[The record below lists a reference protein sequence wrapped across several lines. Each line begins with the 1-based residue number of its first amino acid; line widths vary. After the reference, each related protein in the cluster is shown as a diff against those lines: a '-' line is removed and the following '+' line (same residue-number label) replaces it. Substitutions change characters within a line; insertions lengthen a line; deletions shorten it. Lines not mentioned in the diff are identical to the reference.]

1 MPFCACTKKHVLPL
15 TCSFF
20 NWFLVSNIYLVVI
33 TAVSNRCFEWRG
45 LMYEEGGTWF
55 VGGLGPPPPHP
66 PPIARRLFIGFQNVP
81 CSKSNFQRSK
91 LKFQWLLSYKKSVS
105 LQNWVFKIKLPLLKT
120 KFSTASVRVNLDSLM
135 VRFSSAR
142 DCGSIPHQDST
153 VSMFFCSFKFQK
165 TLLTKY

>member
-1 MPFCACTKKHVLPL
+1 MVGGGVFPPCIIILWSEFVFLGCILGLYLYLRVHIVVFNYKVPFSIFELHAFFTWYKKHVLPL

-20 NWFLVSNIYLVVI
+20 NWFLVSTIYLVVI

-91 LKFQWLLSYKKSVS
+91 LQFEWPFYYNKCVSWL
-105 LQNWVFKIKLPLLKT
+105 NWVFKIKFPLLKT
-120 KFSTASVRVNLDSLM
+120 
-135 VRFSSAR
+135 
-142 DCGSIPHQDST
+142 
-153 VSMFFCSFKFQK
+153 
-165 TLLTKY
+165 